1 MRVLRTVV
9 TAAVLAAVGACCAP
23 AARAQEQPKPIR
35 LYLGAYF
42 PSNSD
47 TADAIGDV
55 QFSWGLSYD
64 IPQKKP
70 LPAMIAVYF
79 DGVWASSDSIGGLD
93 VDFHYLG
100 IGPMARYY
108 LGQKGQSDTPKK
120 SRFYVGGG
128 FGIYF
133 ITAQIVDNAGF
144 YVSTIDNDVKFGG
157 KLVAGM
163 EFGKS
168 LLVEGDYT
176 WPGASKGNG
185 FNLRAGFRF

>member
-1 MRVLRTVV
+1 MHALRTVV
-9 TAAVLAAVGACCAP
+9 AAAVLAAVGAFWAP

-35 LYLGAYF
+35 LYLGAFF
-42 PSNSD
+42 PTNSD
-47 TADAIGDV
+47 TKDAIGDTE
-55 QFSWGLSYD
+55 FSWGLSYD

-70 LPAMIAVYF
+70 LPAVIAVYF
-79 DGVWASSDSIGGLD
+79 DGVWASGDSIGGLD

-108 LGQKGQSDTPKK
+108 LGKKGEADAAQK

-128 FGIYF
+128 FGMYW

-144 YVSTIDNDVKFGG
+144 YVSTLDNDIKFGG
-157 KLVAGM
+157 KLVGGL

-168 LLVEGDYT
+168 FLVEGDYT
-176 WPGASKGNG
+176 WPGSSKGNG
-185 FNLRAGFRF
+185 WNFRAGFRF

>member
-47 TADAIGDV
+47 TQDAIGDV

-70 LPAMIAVYF
+70 LPAVIAVYF
-79 DGVWASSDSIGGLD
+79 DGVWASSDEFRGLD

-108 LGQKGQSDTPKK
+108 VGKKGEAETQQK

-128 FGIYF
+128 FGIYW
-133 ITAQIVDNAGF
+133 ITAQVVDNAGF
-144 YVSTIDNDVKFGG
+144 YVSTIDNDIKFGG
-157 KLVAGM
+157 KLLAGV

-168 LLVEGDYT
+168 FLVEGDYT

-185 FNLRAGFRF
+185 FNVRAGFRF